1 MGPTAL
7 VATFRSREPNH
18 PNQEAPQKF
27 PTQLS
32 INRLPHCLI
41 AMPRPRNKKLPKG
54 GRGHNRFHAES
65 AAEIEQRNQRL
76 AQLDEER
83 ALRRQDSDD
92 EEEGEDNE
100 DNSNEGEESSNAVEA
115 VESRKEREQREKAE
129 AYRKRH
135 EAGLT
140 DEYKKD
146 MERLTEVRRRRE
158 ERAAQ
163 KEQEKE
169 AEVEAERQRLD
180 KLKMME
186 KEVKKSSKKKEI
198 PKLDKITIKKMKPQA
213 MKDALKERGLDIQ
226 GNNKTLTARLLEYEA
241 SR

>member
-1 MGPTAL
+1 
-7 VATFRSREPNH
+7 
-18 PNQEAPQKF
+18 
-27 PTQLS
+27 
-32 INRLPHCLI
+32 
-41 AMPRPRNKKLPKG
+41 MPRPRNKKLPKG

-65 AAEIEQRNQRL
+65 ASEIEQRNQRL

-92 EEEGEDNE
+92 EEEGEGEDNE
-100 DNSNEGEESSNAVEA
+100 DNSNEGESSNVVEV
-115 VESRKEREQREKAE
+115 VESRREREQREKAE

-146 MERLTEVRRRRE
+146 MERLAEVRRRRE
-158 ERAAQ
+158 ELAAQ